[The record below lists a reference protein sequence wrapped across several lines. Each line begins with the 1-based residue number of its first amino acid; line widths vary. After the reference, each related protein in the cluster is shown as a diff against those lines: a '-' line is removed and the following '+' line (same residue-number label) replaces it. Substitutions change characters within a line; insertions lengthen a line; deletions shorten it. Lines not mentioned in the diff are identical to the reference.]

1 MADAT
6 ESEPFQFSEGTYK
19 RMKFA
24 VQVLLP
30 ALSTLYFALGA
41 IWDLP
46 YIQEVIGT
54 LAAVAAFLGVLVGLS
69 AKNYSRSDHR
79 FDGHIDIQETATGK
93 VYSLVLKTEPE
104 EIDQKDEVLFRVD
117 HADSPQE

>member
-1 MADAT
+1 MAETTNEEAFHFGD
-6 ESEPFQFSEGTYK
+6 QTYK

-46 YIQEVIGT
+46 YIQQVIGT
-54 LAAVAAFLGVLVGLS
+54 LAAISAFLGVLVGLS
-69 AKNYSRSDHR
+69 AKNFSRSDQR
-79 FDGHIDIQETATGK
+79 FDGHIDIQETGTGK
-93 VYSLVLKTEPE
+93 VYSLVLNTDPE

-117 HADSPQE
+117 HADTPQE